1 MPTAHR
7 RASHD
12 IALAAPAR
20 GDARAEGD
28 GPRVTRE
35 TDADHRMGMD
45 SIRFGAVRESAT
57 GGVDRRGRVDRSIER
72 AMMETG
78 AMETVGGGEEAR
90 DGCVQDGDARDGDV
104 KDDGGEDGEEGP
116 RVGVAVE
123 TMVNPVSV
131 VTPDEATRPPV
142 GAAVHMTERQ
152 LYAFRQQIAVYAH
165 ICQQLL
171 QITTVNATQQTDRQR
186 AVRRD
191 VPGTE
196 EMRTTRT
203 PTGAGTG
210 WSGNAGMNAIR
221 IEGGGHRGGRGEDK
235 SQRGPR
241 WSGTPKHYEI
251 LENLFLAGEQPP
263 VRERLREVTE
273 MLSQH
278 GYIQE
283 SNVYNWFQNRRSR
296 EKKKIAEEQALA
308 AANANAAMQM

>member
-1 MPTAHR
+1 
-7 RASHD
+7 
-12 IALAAPAR
+12 
-20 GDARAEGD
+20 
-28 GPRVTRE
+28 
-35 TDADHRMGMD
+35 
-45 SIRFGAVRESAT
+45 
-57 GGVDRRGRVDRSIER
+57 
-72 AMMETG
+72 MMETG
-78 AMETVGGGEEAR
+78 AMETGGGGE
-90 DGCVQDGDARDGDV
+90 DARDGDV
-104 KDDGGEDGEEGP
+104 RDGDVNEDGDVREDDDDGADGEEGP
-116 RVGVAVE
+116 RVGVVKE
-123 TMVNPVSV
+123 TMVNPASV

-152 LYAFRQQIAVYAH
+152 LYAFRQQIAAYAH

-196 EMRTTRT
+196 EMRTTPT
-203 PTGAGTG
+203 PTTAGTG
-210 WSGNAGMNAIR
+210 WSGNAGTNAIR

>member
-1 MPTAHR
+1 M
-7 RASHD
+7 
-12 IALAAPAR
+12 
-20 GDARAEGD
+20 G
-28 GPRVTRE
+28 GPRVTPVRP
-35 TDADHRMGMD
+35 DADHSFGWDSAGFEWMAWMRSIRMD
-45 SIRFGAVRESAT
+45 SVRESAT
-57 GGVDRRGRVDRSIER
+57 GEDASSDRSSER
-72 AMMETG
+72 ADAMMETG
-78 AMETVGGGEEAR
+78 AMETGGGGE
-90 DGCVQDGDARDGDV
+90 DARDGDV
-104 KDDGGEDGEEGP
+104 RDEDVHEDGDVREDDDDGADGEEGP
-116 RVGVAVE
+116 RVGVVKE
-123 TMVNPVSV
+123 TMVNPASV

-152 LYAFRQQIAVYAH
+152 LYAFRQQIAAYAH

-196 EMRTTRT
+196 EMRTT
-203 PTGAGTG
+203 PTTTTAGTG
-210 WSGNAGMNAIR
+210 WSGNAGTNAIR
-221 IEGGGHRGGRGEDK
+221 VEGGGHRGGRGEDK

>member
-1 MPTAHR
+1 
-7 RASHD
+7 
-12 IALAAPAR
+12 
-20 GDARAEGD
+20 
-28 GPRVTRE
+28 
-35 TDADHRMGMD
+35 
-45 SIRFGAVRESAT
+45 
-57 GGVDRRGRVDRSIER
+57 
-72 AMMETG
+72 MMETG
-78 AMETVGGGEEAR
+78 AMETGGGGE
-90 DGCVQDGDARDGDV
+90 DARDGDV
-104 KDDGGEDGEEGP
+104 RDGDVKEEDGDVRDDDDDDDDGADGEEGP
-116 RVGVAVE
+116 SVGVVKE
-123 TMVNPVSV
+123 TMVNPASV

-152 LYAFRQQIAVYAH
+152 LYAFRQQIAAYAH

-196 EMRTTRT
+196 EMRTTPT
-203 PTGAGTG
+203 PTGAGTEWG
-210 WSGNAGMNAIR
+210 RNAGTNAIR

-308 AANANAAMQM
+308 SAATNAAMQM

>member
-1 MPTAHR
+1 
-7 RASHD
+7 
-12 IALAAPAR
+12 
-20 GDARAEGD
+20 
-28 GPRVTRE
+28 
-35 TDADHRMGMD
+35 
-45 SIRFGAVRESAT
+45 
-57 GGVDRRGRVDRSIER
+57 
-72 AMMETG
+72 MMETG
-78 AMETVGGGEEAR
+78 AMETEGGGEEEK
-90 DGCVQDGDARDGDV
+90 DGRV
-104 KDDGGEDGEEGP
+104 KDGGATDGVRDDAGDEGAEGP
-116 RVGVAVE
+116 REGVAVE
-123 TMVNPVSV
+123 TMVNPASV
-131 VTPDEATRPPV
+131 VTPDEATRPPA

-152 LYAFRQQIAVYAH
+152 LYAFRQQIAAYAH

-196 EMRTTRT
+196 EMRTTPAPMT
-203 PTGAGTG
+203 AGTG
-210 WSGNAGMNAIR
+210 WSGNAGTNAIR
-221 IEGGGHRGGRGEDK
+221 TDGGGHRGGRGEDK

-278 GYIQE
+278 GHIQE

-308 AANANAAMQM
+308 AAAANAAMQM

>member
-1 MPTAHR
+1 
-7 RASHD
+7 
-12 IALAAPAR
+12 
-20 GDARAEGD
+20 
-28 GPRVTRE
+28 
-35 TDADHRMGMD
+35 MGMDGWMRCNHSFD
-45 SIRFGAVRESAT
+45 SIRFDAVRESAT
-57 GGVDRRGRVDRSIER
+57 GASIGEDASIDRRIERSTDRASER

-78 AMETVGGGEEAR
+78 ATATVGGGEDAR
-90 DGCVQDGDARDGDV
+90 DDGCVNHDEGV
-104 KDDGGEDGEEGP
+104 KDDAGADGDEEEP

-123 TMVNPVSV
+123 TMVNPATV
-131 VTPDEATRPPV
+131 VTPDAATRPPA

-152 LYAFRQQIAVYAH
+152 LYAFRQQIAAYAH

-196 EMRTTRT
+196 EMRTTPT

-210 WSGNAGMNAIR
+210 WSGNAGTNAIR

-308 AANANAAMQM
+308 AAAANAAMQM

>member
-1 MPTAHR
+1 
-7 RASHD
+7 
-12 IALAAPAR
+12 
-20 GDARAEGD
+20 
-28 GPRVTRE
+28 
-35 TDADHRMGMD
+35 MGMDGWMQSFD
-45 SIRFGAVRESAT
+45 SIRFDSIRCGAGERD
-57 GGVDRRGRVDRSIER
+57 GGVDRRGRVDRPIDRSTDR
-72 AMMETG
+72 TMMETG
-78 AMETVGGGEEAR
+78 AMATAGGGEEAR
-90 DGCVQDGDARDGDV
+90 DDGCVKDDGDVRDGDV
-104 KDDGGEDGEEGP
+104 RDDAGEDGDEGP
-116 RVGVAVE
+116 RVGVVVE
-123 TMVNPVSV
+123 TMVNLAMV
-131 VTPDEATRPPV
+131 VTPDEATRPPA

-152 LYAFRQQIAVYAH
+152 LYAFRQQIAAYAH

-186 AVRRD
+186 VVRRD

-196 EMRTTRT
+196 EMRTTPT
-203 PTGAGTG
+203 PMTAGTG
-210 WSGNAGMNAIR
+210 WSGNAGTNAIR

-308 AANANAAMQM
+308 AAAANAAMQM

>member
-1 MPTAHR
+1 MEWMR
-7 RASHD
+7 SIR
-12 IALAAPAR
+12 
-20 GDARAEGD
+20 
-28 GPRVTRE
+28 
-35 TDADHRMGMD
+35 MD
-45 SIRFGAVRESAT
+45 SVRESAT
-57 GGVDRRGRVDRSIER
+57 GEDASIGRGRER
-72 AMMETG
+72 ADAMMETG
-78 AMETVGGGEEAR
+78 AMETGGGGE
-90 DGCVQDGDARDGDV
+90 DARDGDV
-104 KDDGGEDGEEGP
+104 RDGDVNEDGDVREDDDDGADGEEGP
-116 RVGVAVE
+116 RVGVVKE
-123 TMVNPVSV
+123 TMVNPASV

-152 LYAFRQQIAVYAH
+152 LYAFRQQIAAYAH

-196 EMRTTRT
+196 EMRTTPT
-203 PTGAGTG
+203 PMTAGTG
-210 WSGNAGMNAIR
+210 WSGNAGTNAIR
-221 IEGGGHRGGRGEDK
+221 VEGGGHRGGRGEDK